1 MPGRG
6 DEAGAESVER
16 LGPASTGVWIV
27 TTRHTRHRFDLT
39 GPTQTYQRMPGE
51 GSVPMVHDN
60 ERLVLVRVDRPVAV
74 GSSFFIWVE
83 AVADGAY
90 VEHWRQSS
98 TIRSIVADTS
108 GDACSH
114 ARFIRGVNF
123 DPDSPVDPL
132 GRWVV
137 TTENSEY
144 DLDLDGGRVRRRPI
158 DGGQLRKDGAWVPLL
173 AVYELRPQRE
183 MLLGIVVRGDG
194 AETFRSTSPVL
205 RVRPGRHE

>member
-1 MPGRG
+1 MPGRN
-6 DEAGAESVER
+6 DESGAESVER

-39 GPTQTYQRMPGE
+39 GPTQTYQRLPGQ
-51 GSVPMVHDN
+51 GSAPMAYDY
-60 ERLVLVRVDRPVAV
+60 ERLVLVSVDVPPAV
-74 GSSFFIWVE
+74 GSSFVIRVE
-83 AVADGAY
+83 AVADGAFF
-90 VEHWRQSS
+90 EHWRQSS

-108 GDACSH
+108 GDAGSH

-123 DPDSPVDPL
+123 DPHSLVEPL
-132 GRWVV
+132 GTWVV

-194 AETFRSTSPVL
+194 TETFRSTSPVL
-205 RVRPGRHE
+205 RVRPGRQQ